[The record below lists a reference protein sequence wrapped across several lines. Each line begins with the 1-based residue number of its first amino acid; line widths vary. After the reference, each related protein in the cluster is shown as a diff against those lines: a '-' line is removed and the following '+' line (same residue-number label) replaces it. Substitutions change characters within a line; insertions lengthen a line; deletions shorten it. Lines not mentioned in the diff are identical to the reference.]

1 MTENSQSSL
10 MIFKRFLSEAFVHRR
25 LLAVILLAIIGST
38 ISTLAAPYILRIAID
53 EYIVPGRF
61 EDLAGIALLYLIA
74 LTGQWFFT
82 TLQTYTVQVFGQ
94 RVLFDLRARLQRKL
108 LDSKLDYFKDKRT
121 GDLVSRIINDTSMVN
136 DVLVS
141 GLLGGIGSLLS
152 LVGIIGAMLLLDV
165 QLTVVAM
172 TTIPLMVFISKYFGG
187 RIYRAYKDTR
197 QKIAKISSI
206 VEESVSGIETVKAF
220 GREPMVEEEFSR
232 ASRDTVKAYM
242 RVAYYMGFFWPLM
255 NISSLLSI
263 VIVLAYGSYLAYTG
277 AVSLGIVV
285 AFVQYT
291 QRFRGPINNVVSMYD
306 SLQSALAS
314 LVRIYEVL
322 DDENIEET
330 EGEKIDRLK
339 GEMELREVWFEYE
352 PENPVLKNVNLHIK
366 PGETI
371 ALVGRTGAGKTTLA
385 NLIMR
390 FYDPT
395 KGLLLYDGKDSRQ
408 LDRRSIRARIGYV
421 PQETYL
427 FPGTIAENIQI
438 ARPGASLNDVVRV
451 CKELG
456 IHEFIIKLPRGY
468 DTPAGEAGKLLS
480 VGEKQL
486 ISLARAL
493 IRDPDI
499 VILDEALSS
508 VDPRTEQLVYQAMQK
523 LMNGRT
529 SIIIAHRLS
538 LTRLADRIIV
548 LDQGKII
555 EQGSFNDLIKKKGYF
570 YKLYTSQFEKTM
582 SKPLT
587 YKAVSPTHRKID

>member
-1 MTENSQSSL
+1 MKRKNQNSL
-10 MIFKRFLSEAFVHRR
+10 AIFKRFLTEAFVHRK
-25 LLAVILLAIIGST
+25 LLALILFAIIGST

-61 EDLAGIALLYLIA
+61 EELAGIALLYLIA
-74 LTGQWFFT
+74 LTGQWLFT

-108 LDSKLDYFKDKRT
+108 LDSKLDYFKDKKT

-152 LVGIIGAMLLLDV
+152 LIGIIGAMLLLDV
-165 QLTVVAM
+165 RLTVVAM
-172 TTIPLMVFISKYFGG
+172 STIPLMVFISKYFGG
-187 RIYRAYKDTR
+187 RIYRAYRDTR
-197 QKIAKISSI
+197 QKIAKISTI

-232 ASRDTVKAYM
+232 ASKETVRAYM

-255 NISSLLSI
+255 NISSLISI
-263 VIVLAYGSYLAYTG
+263 VVVLGYGSYLAYTG

-322 DDENIEET
+322 DDENTEET
-330 EGEKIDRLK
+330 TGEKIDRLK
-339 GEMELREVWFEYE
+339 GEIELREVWFEYE
-352 PENPVLKNVNLHIK
+352 PGNPVLKNVNLHIK

-371 ALVGRTGAGKTTLA
+371 ARVGRTGAGKTTLA

-395 KGLLLYDGKDSRQ
+395 KGQILYDGKDSRL
-408 LDRRSIRARIGYV
+408 LDKRSIRARIGYV

-438 ARPGASLNDVVRV
+438 ANPNATKEDVVNV

-456 IHEFIIKLPRGY
+456 IHEFIIRLPQGY

-493 IRDPDI
+493 IRGPDI
-499 VILDEALSS
+499 IVLDEALSS
-508 VDPRTEQLVYQAMQK
+508 VDSKTEHLIHRALRRLLQ
-523 LMNGRT
+523 GRT
-529 SIIIAHRLS
+529 SIIIAHRLAV
-538 LTRLADRIIV
+538 TKIVDRIIV
-548 LDQGKII
+548 IDSGEII
-555 EQGSFNDLIKKKGYF
+555 EDGSFKELMRKEGYF
-570 YKLYTSQFEKTM
+570 YRLYVSQKG
-582 SKPLT
+582 
-587 YKAVSPTHRKID
+587 

>member
-1 MTENSQSSL
+1 MKRKNQNSL
-10 MIFKRFLSEAFVHRR
+10 AIFKRFLTEAFVHRK
-25 LLAVILLAIIGST
+25 LLALILFAIIGST

-61 EDLAGIALLYLIA
+61 EELAGIALLYLIA
-74 LTGQWFFT
+74 LTGQWLFT

-108 LDSKLDYFKDKRT
+108 LDSKLDYFKDKKT

-152 LVGIIGAMLLLDV
+152 LIGIIGAMLLLDV
-165 QLTVVAM
+165 RLTVVAM
-172 TTIPLMVFISKYFGG
+172 STIPLMVFISKYFGG
-187 RIYRAYKDTR
+187 RIYRAYRDTR
-197 QKIAKISSI
+197 QKIAKISTI

-232 ASRDTVKAYM
+232 ASKETVRAYM

-255 NISSLLSI
+255 NISSLISI
-263 VIVLAYGSYLAYTG
+263 VVVLGYGSYLAYTG

-322 DDENIEET
+322 DDENTEET
-330 EGEKIDRLK
+330 TGEKIDRLK
-339 GEMELREVWFEYE
+339 GEIELREVWFEYE
-352 PENPVLKNVNLHIK
+352 PGNPVLKNVNLHIK

-395 KGLLLYDGKDSRQ
+395 KGQILYDGKDSRL
-408 LDRRSIRARIGYV
+408 LDKRSIRARIGYV

-438 ARPGASLNDVVRV
+438 ANPNATKEDVVNV

-456 IHEFIIKLPRGY
+456 IHEFIIRLPQGY

-499 VILDEALSS
+499 IVLDEALSS
-508 VDPRTEQLVYQAMQK
+508 VDSKTEHLIHRALRRLLQ
-523 LMNGRT
+523 GRT
-529 SIIIAHRLS
+529 SIIIAHRLAV
-538 LTRLADRIIV
+538 TKIVDRIIV
-548 LDQGKII
+548 IDSGEII
-555 EQGSFNDLIKKKGYF
+555 EDGSFKELMRKEGYF
-570 YKLYTSQFEKTM
+570 YRLYVSQKG
-582 SKPLT
+582 
-587 YKAVSPTHRKID
+587 

>member
-1 MTENSQSSL
+1 MKRKNQNSL
-10 MIFKRFLSEAFVHRR
+10 AIFKRFLTEAFVHRK
-25 LLAVILLAIIGST
+25 LLALILFAIIGST

-61 EDLAGIALLYLIA
+61 EELAGIALLYLIA
-74 LTGQWFFT
+74 LTGQWLFT

-108 LDSKLDYFKDKRT
+108 LDSKLDYFKDKKT

-152 LVGIIGAMLLLDV
+152 LIGIIGAMLLLDV
-165 QLTVVAM
+165 WLTVVAM
-172 TTIPLMVFISKYFGG
+172 STIPLMVFISKYFGG
-187 RIYRAYKDTR
+187 RIYRAYRDTR
-197 QKIAKISSI
+197 QKIAKISTI

-255 NISSLLSI
+255 NISSLISI
-263 VIVLAYGSYLAYTG
+263 VVVLGYGSYLAYTG

-322 DDENIEET
+322 DDENTEET
-330 EGEKIDRLK
+330 TGEKIDRLK
-339 GEMELREVWFEYE
+339 GEIELRGVWFEYE
-352 PENPVLKNVNLHIK
+352 PGNPVLKNVNLHIK

-395 KGLLLYDGKDSRQ
+395 KGQILYDGKDSRL
-408 LDRRSIRARIGYV
+408 LDKRSIRARIGYV

-438 ARPGASLNDVVRV
+438 ANPNATKEDVVNV

-456 IHEFIIKLPRGY
+456 IHEFIIRLPQGY

-499 VILDEALSS
+499 IVLDEALSS
-508 VDPRTEQLVYQAMQK
+508 VDSKTEHLIHRALRRLLQ
-523 LMNGRT
+523 GRT
-529 SIIIAHRLS
+529 SIIIAHRLAV
-538 LTRLADRIIV
+538 TKIVDRIIV
-548 LDQGKII
+548 IDSGEII
-555 EQGSFNDLIKKKGYF
+555 EDGSFKELMRKEGYF
-570 YKLYTSQFEKTM
+570 YRLYVSQKG
-582 SKPLT
+582 
-587 YKAVSPTHRKID
+587 

>member
-187 RIYRAYKDTR
+187 RIYRAYRDTR

-330 EGEKIDRLK
+330 AGEKIDRLK
-339 GEMELREVWFEYE
+339 GEIELREVWFEYE

>member
-1 MTENSQSSL
+1 MTEKTQSSL
-10 MIFKRFLSEAFVHRR
+10 IIFKRFLSEAFVHRR

-61 EDLAGIALLYLIA
+61 EDLAGIAILYLIA

-152 LVGIIGAMLLLDV
+152 LIGIIGAMLLLDV
-165 QLTVVAM
+165 RLTVVAM

-187 RIYRAYKDTR
+187 RIYRAYRDTR

-314 LVRIYEVL
+314 LVRIYKVL
-322 DDENIEET
+322 DDENLEET
-330 EGEKIDRLK
+330 TGEKIDKLQ
-339 GEMELREVWFEYE
+339 GEIELREVWFEYE
-352 PENPVLKNVNLHIK
+352 PGNPVLKNINLHIR

-395 KGLLLYDGKDSRQ
+395 KGLLLYDGKDSKQ

-456 IHEFIIKLPRGY
+456 IHEFITKLPQGY

-548 LDQGKII
+548 LDHGEII
-555 EQGSFNDLIKKKGYF
+555 EQGSFNDLIKKKEYF
-570 YKLYTSQFEKTM
+570 YKLFVIQALGEIPDVYITAQVE
-582 SKPLT
+582 
-587 YKAVSPTHRKID
+587 

>member
-1 MTENSQSSL
+1 MTGRSQSSL
-10 MIFKRFLSEAFVHRR
+10 AIFKRFLSEAFVHRR

-61 EDLAGIALLYLIA
+61 EDLVGIALLYLIA
-74 LTGQWFFT
+74 LTGQWLFT

-152 LVGIIGAMLLLDV
+152 LIGIIGAMLLLDV
-165 QLTVVAM
+165 RLTVVAM
-172 TTIPLMVFISKYFGG
+172 TTIPLMVIISKYFGG
-187 RIYRAYKDTR
+187 RIYRAYRDTR

-330 EGEKIDRLK
+330 AGEKIDRLK
-339 GEMELREVWFEYE
+339 GEIEFREVWFEYE
-352 PENPVLKNVNLHIK
+352 PGNPVLKNINLHIR

-395 KGLLLYDGKDSRQ
+395 KGLLFYDGKDSKQ

-438 ARPGASLNDVVRV
+438 ANPNATKEDVVKV

-456 IHEFIIKLPRGY
+456 IHEFIIRLPQGY

-499 VILDEALSS
+499 IVLDEALSS
-508 VDPRTEQLVYQAMQK
+508 VDSKTEHLIHRALRRLLQ
-523 LMNGRT
+523 GRT
-529 SIIIAHRLS
+529 SIIIAHRLAI
-538 LTRLADRIIV
+538 TKIVDKIIV
-548 LDQGKII
+548 IDNGEII
-555 EQGSFNDLIKKKGYF
+555 EDGSFKELLRKEGYF
-570 YKLYTSQFEKTM
+570 YRLYVSQKG
-582 SKPLT
+582 
-587 YKAVSPTHRKID
+587 

>member
-1 MTENSQSSL
+1 MKRKNQNSL
-10 MIFKRFLSEAFVHRR
+10 AIFKRFLTEAFVHRK
-25 LLAVILLAIIGST
+25 LLALILFAIIGST

-61 EDLAGIALLYLIA
+61 EELAGIALLYLIA
-74 LTGQWFFT
+74 LTGQWLFT

-108 LDSKLDYFKDKRT
+108 LDSKLDYFKDKKT

-152 LVGIIGAMLLLDV
+152 LIGIIGAMLLLDV
-165 QLTVVAM
+165 WLTVVAM
-172 TTIPLMVFISKYFGG
+172 STIPLMVFISKYFGG
-187 RIYRAYKDTR
+187 RIYRAYRDTR
-197 QKIAKISSI
+197 QKIAKISTI

-232 ASRDTVKAYM
+232 ASKETVRAYM

-255 NISSLLSI
+255 NISSLISI
-263 VIVLAYGSYLAYTG
+263 VVVLGYGSYLAYTG

-322 DDENIEET
+322 DDENTEET
-330 EGEKIDRLK
+330 TGEKIDRLK
-339 GEMELREVWFEYE
+339 GEIELRGVWFEYE
-352 PENPVLKNVNLHIK
+352 PGNPVLKNVNLHIK

-395 KGLLLYDGKDSRQ
+395 KGQILYDGKDSRL
-408 LDRRSIRARIGYV
+408 LDKRSIRARIGYV

-438 ARPGASLNDVVRV
+438 ANPNATKEDVVNV

-456 IHEFIIKLPRGY
+456 IHEFIIRLPQGY

-499 VILDEALSS
+499 IVLDEALSS
-508 VDPRTEQLVYQAMQK
+508 VDSKTEHLIHRALRRLLQ
-523 LMNGRT
+523 GRT
-529 SIIIAHRLS
+529 SIIIAHRLAV
-538 LTRLADRIIV
+538 TKIVDRIIV
-548 LDQGKII
+548 IDSGEII
-555 EQGSFNDLIKKKGYF
+555 EDGSFKELMRKEGYF
-570 YKLYTSQFEKTM
+570 YRLYVSQKG
-582 SKPLT
+582 
-587 YKAVSPTHRKID
+587 

>member
-1 MTENSQSSL
+1 MKRKNQNSL
-10 MIFKRFLSEAFVHRR
+10 AIFKRFLTEAFVHRK
-25 LLAVILLAIIGST
+25 LLALILFAIIGST

-61 EDLAGIALLYLIA
+61 EELAGIALLYLIA
-74 LTGQWFFT
+74 LTGQWLFT

-108 LDSKLDYFKDKRT
+108 LDSKLDYFKDKKT

-152 LVGIIGAMLLLDV
+152 LIGIIGAMLLLDV
-165 QLTVVAM
+165 WLTVVAM
-172 TTIPLMVFISKYFGG
+172 STIPLMVFISKYFGG
-187 RIYRAYKDTR
+187 RIYRAYRDTR
-197 QKIAKISSI
+197 QKIAKISTI

-232 ASRDTVKAYM
+232 ASKETVRAYM

-255 NISSLLSI
+255 NISSLISI
-263 VIVLAYGSYLAYTG
+263 VVVLGYGSYLAYTG

-322 DDENIEET
+322 DDENTEET
-330 EGEKIDRLK
+330 TGEKIDRLK
-339 GEMELREVWFEYE
+339 GEIELRGVWFEYE
-352 PENPVLKNVNLHIK
+352 PGNPVLKNVNLHIK

-395 KGLLLYDGKDSRQ
+395 KGQILYDGKDSRL
-408 LDRRSIRARIGYV
+408 LDKRSIRARIGYV

-438 ARPGASLNDVVRV
+438 ANPNATKEDVVNV

-456 IHEFIIKLPRGY
+456 IHEFIIRLPQGY

-499 VILDEALSS
+499 IVLDEALSS
-508 VDPRTEQLVYQAMQK
+508 VDSKTEHL
-523 LMNGRT
+523 
-529 SIIIAHRLS
+529 IHRACL
-538 LTRLADRIIV
+538 
-548 LDQGKII
+548 
-555 EQGSFNDLIKKKGYF
+555 
-570 YKLYTSQFEKTM
+570 LYTS
-582 SKPLT
+582 
-587 YKAVSPTHRKID
+587 

>member
-187 RIYRAYKDTR
+187 RIYRAYRDTR

-322 DDENIEET
+322 DDENTEET

-339 GEMELREVWFEYE
+339 GEIELREVWFEYE

>member
-74 LTGQWFFT
+74 LTGQWLFT

-187 RIYRAYKDTR
+187 RIYRAYRDTR

-322 DDENIEET
+322 DDENTEET

-339 GEMELREVWFEYE
+339 GEIELREVWFEYE

>member
-587 YKAVSPTHRKID
+587 YKAVSPTHRKIV